1 MLGTYEARYYAK
13 RCTYKQIDSII
24 APSKFLKDKLE
35 TNLQLSGRIT
45 VMYNFVPAADDST
58 IRDEEKSSVL
68 DSLNLPEHY
77 VVYSGRFSE
86 EKGIKTLLE
95 VCRQLYNIQ
104 FVFVGNGPLQN
115 EVEQVKNITC
125 TGFLDGSTVRQ
136 VITKADFAVFTSECN
151 ENCSFT
157 VMETLL
163 SHTPLIASD
172 LGGTPEL
179 VSNGV
184 NSELYHGGDAAQ
196 LKEKIEKFY
205 NNPELVK
212 KYRNACDKL
221 PFDTVSEYYDKYM
234 SLIAEI

>member
-1 MLGTYEARYYAK
+1 MLGTYEARDYAK

-95 VCRQLYNIQ
+95 VCKLLPNIQ
-104 FVFVGNGPLQN
+104 FVFAGNGPLQN
-115 EVEQVKNITC
+115 EVEQGKNITC
-125 TGFLDGSTVRQ
+125 TGFLDGSEVRQ
-136 VITKADFAVFTSECN
+136 VISKADFAVFTSECN

-179 VSNGV
+179 VSDGADG
-184 NSELYHGGDAAQ
+184 ELYNGGNAVQ

-205 NNPELVK
+205 NNPELVQ
-212 KYRNACDKL
+212 KYRNACDNL

-234 SLIAEI
+234 SLIDEI